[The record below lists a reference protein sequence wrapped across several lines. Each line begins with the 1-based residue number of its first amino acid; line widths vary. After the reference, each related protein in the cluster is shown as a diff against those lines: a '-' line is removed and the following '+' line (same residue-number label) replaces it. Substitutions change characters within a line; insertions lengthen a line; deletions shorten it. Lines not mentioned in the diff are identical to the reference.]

1 VVAQVWQKAGPTKLS
16 VIHPVTL
23 FHKKV
28 LGIKIKG
35 TAHVSVK
42 DEKGLQIEVEG
53 KLAIGSKS
61 FTVFS
66 KTYKQKQLEEGKEI
80 HEGRQWKTKI
90 PISVSVFFLKLGVD
104 FSLTIRVEY
113 KLSFPPEG
121 NSLIPPQL
129 AVKIEPFA
137 EVTASIEGYI
147 SAYILRAGVYG
158 DGELMRIGLPLTL
171 SYYEGK
177 WCLTLNAR
185 LTALELSAGIF
196 YQWRKFS
203 WRRLSYWAEKKILY
217 EFETRAAINEF
228 WTLPEKCT
236 SHTS

>member
-1 VVAQVWQKAGPTKLS
+1 MNVTRGHDKFHYQCYLS
-16 VIHPVTL
+16 
-23 FHKKV
+23 
-28 LGIKIKG
+28 KIQSAFLPFKN
-35 TAHVSVK
+35 
-42 DEKGLQIEVEG
+42 DRI
-53 KLAIGSKS
+53 
-61 FTVFS
+61 
-66 KTYKQKQLEEGKEI
+66 
-80 HEGRQWKTKI
+80 
-90 PISVSVFFLKLGVD
+90 FFC
-104 FSLTIRVEY
+104 
-113 KLSFPPEG
+113 
-121 NSLIPPQL
+121 Q
-129 AVKIEPFA
+129 IEPFA